1 MVHEIFNI
9 IGGFP
14 MKKLLIVLLTL
25 LLFLSIVAC
34 SSSNQSS
41 DTSPLESV
49 HQESSQDPKET
60 KVSVVSLKG
69 PTSMGLVKLIQ
80 DEQKK
85 EGSPYDFEMITM
97 ADEIVSGLSTG
108 EIDIA
113 AVPANV
119 ASVLYNKT
127 QGNIK
132 VAAINTLGVLHIV
145 ENGKQLSTLEDLRGK
160 TIYTT
165 GKGQSPE
172 HVLNY
177 ILNQN
182 GLIPNEDVT
191 IEYKSEPTEVATL
204 LASEENVIAML
215 PEPFITA
222 SKMKN
227 DSIERVFDMTKEW
240 DAVQKGSG
248 GSLVTGVL
256 VVRSDYLEE
265 NKKEFDQ
272 FLKQYQ
278 ASIDF
283 TNNNPEEAAKL
294 IDEYGI
300 IGEPVAKAA
309 IPNCNITYIDGEE
322 LQENLEGYLKI
333 LFKANPQSIG
343 GALPDQEFYYER

>member
-1 MVHEIFNI
+1 
-9 IGGFP
+9 
-14 MKKLLIVLLTL
+14 
-25 LLFLSIVAC
+25 
-34 SSSNQSS
+34 
-41 DTSPLESV
+41 
-49 HQESSQDPKET
+49 
-60 KVSVVSLKG
+60 
-69 PTSMGLVKLIQ
+69 
-80 DEQKK
+80 
-85 EGSPYDFEMITM
+85 
-97 ADEIVSGLSTG
+97 
-108 EIDIA
+108 
-113 AVPANV
+113 
-119 ASVLYNKT
+119 

-240 DAVQKGSG
+240 DAVQK
-248 GSLVTGVL
+248 
-256 VVRSDYLEE
+256 D
-265 NKKEFDQ
+265 
-272 FLKQYQ
+272 
-278 ASIDF
+278 
-283 TNNNPEEAAKL
+283 
-294 IDEYGI
+294 
-300 IGEPVAKAA
+300 
-309 IPNCNITYIDGEE
+309 
-322 LQENLEGYLKI
+322 
-333 LFKANPQSIG
+333 
-343 GALPDQEFYYER
+343 